1 MIVGQAIEGVREIL
15 ADWRKSGDTIGLVPT
30 MGYFHD
36 GHLKLMSESVARA
49 DKTVVSLFVNPAQ
62 FGPDEDLDV
71 YPKDLQGDCDK
82 ARQAGVDVLFCPD
95 AAEVYRPG
103 HKTKV
108 SVSKLTEGLCGLDR
122 PDHFTGVATV
132 VSKLFNIIQPDLA
145 FFGEKDF
152 QQLQVVKQLIKDL
165 NFHVT
170 VIGVPIVRE
179 PDGMAMS
186 SRNAYL
192 NSFERDEALVLYKA
206 LNLVRT
212 EALRPEGLKQSDDL
226 IKIGSE
232 LIATSSVCTIDYLSI
247 VDEETLAPQPMVR
260 GRCRVLGAIRVNER
274 IRLIDNMA
282 LYE

>member
-165 NFHVT
+165 NFPVT

-212 EALRPEGLKQSDDL
+212 ETLRPEGLKQSDDL